1 MDDVYNNIKEKFIS
15 ERAEKAPYGDF
26 QIQGGKMLFQRIGP
40 MNAQIQ
46 KNNKRAPVGR
56 GIWAFPWPI
65 FEHFFVSSK
74 FSSPNTKAPK
84 KEYDEDGNPILIPL
98 EKDDAIKLKKTMMGL
113 QRYVDK
119 KIAQTKYNDPESKL
133 PLDTKWEIEDR
144 VEDIEYIKKGLE
156 TGQIPRH
163 VLWKYVSRKNVP
175 EVKMRKF
182 WWGGEIYARFAPKG
196 SQVDENGWYKYNNPY
211 DYVEE
216 LRKNLIQKQKDKF
229 YGPEEKLMTFKV
241 DKIKG
246 ERGDMSLSSDH
257 LEVFIPM

>member
-1 MDDVYNNIKEKFIS
+1 MKEFIKSLFIANEHS
-15 ERAEKAPYGDF
+15 DKAPYGDF
-26 QIQGGKMLFQRIGP
+26 KIQGGKMLFQRIGP

-46 KNNKRAPVGR
+46 KNNERAPVGR

-65 FEHFFVSSK
+65 FEHFYVSGK
-74 FSSPNTKAPK
+74 FSSPSMKAPK
-84 KEYDEDGNPILIPL
+84 KEYDEEGEPILIPL
-98 EKDDAIKLKKTMMGL
+98 EKEDAIKLKKTMAGL

-119 KIAQTKYNDPESKL
+119 KIAQTNYMDPNTKL
-133 PLDTKWEIEDR
+133 PLDVQWEIDDKR
-144 VEDIEYIKKGLE
+144 EDIDYIKKGLE

-196 SQVDENGWYKYNNPY
+196 YQVDDKGWYKYDNPY
-211 DYVEE
+211 DYVKE
-216 LRKNLIQKQKDKF
+216 LRKNLIEKRREKYF
-229 YGPEEKLMTFKV
+229 GPEEELLVMKV
-241 DKIKG
+241 GKIKG
-246 ERGDMSLSSDH
+246 EKGNFNLSSDH